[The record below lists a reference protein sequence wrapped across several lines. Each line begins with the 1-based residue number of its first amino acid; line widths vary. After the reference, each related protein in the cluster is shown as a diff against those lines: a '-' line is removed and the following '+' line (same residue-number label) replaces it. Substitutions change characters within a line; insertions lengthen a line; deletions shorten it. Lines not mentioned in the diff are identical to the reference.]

1 MNPLTKPILAAA
13 LGLALVGCSAN
24 DYGPKQGFGTLAG
37 AAAGGLLGAQVGG
50 GSGRLVT
57 TAIGTLAG
65 AMVGNSIGTSLDR
78 ADALHAQR
86 ARDHALEHAPIGKST
101 VWRNPD
107 SGHSGS
113 FTPMRTYRD
122 NGAYCREYQQT
133 VIIGG
138 HAEDAYGQA
147 CRQPDGS
154 WLIS

>member
-1 MNPLTKPILAAA
+1 MSSFAKPIAVAA
-13 LGLALVGCSAN
+13 LGLLLAGCGAH

-65 AMVGNSIGTSLDR
+65 AMVGNSIGGSLDR
-78 ADALHAQR
+78 ADQLYAGR
-86 ARDHALEHAPIGKST
+86 ARHHALEHAPAGKST

-113 FTPMRTYRD
+113 YTPMRTYRD
-122 NGAYCREYQQT
+122 GGAYCREYQQT

-138 HAEDAYGQA
+138 HAEDAYGRA

-154 WLIS
+154 WEIG